1 MKCMIL
7 AGEVSGDIHGGHL
20 VRELKKSLPDME
32 FIGMGGSQL
41 EKEGVVLLYRLKDL
55 AVMGLTEVIRKYFH
69 FRRIFY
75 HLAQVLKKERP
86 AALILIDYP
95 GFNVR
100 FARIA
105 KKFGIPVIYYISPQ
119 IWAWAKWRRRIIAR
133 RVDKMFVIFPFEKSF
148 YQGTGLNVEYVGHP
162 LVDKLNKSSGE
173 DSKLGNP
180 VPSSGKREGQ
190 ELVVGL
196 LPGSRSHEVE
206 RLFPLMVEVAKILR
220 QELPQIHFLASA
232 VNENLLQMMKKEQN
246 CLPLEVFKGEASEIM
261 KRSNLVLVA
270 SGTAT
275 LESALLLTPMV
286 IVYKVS
292 FLTWL
297 LARMLIRLPYIGL
310 VNIVGEKKIVP
321 EFIQFSAKAQ
331 AIADEVS
338 SILKSPEKVE
348 RIKKELSLVKAAIGA
363 KGASQ
368 RAAQGIVQYLN
379 QIKAIKV

>member
-41 EKEGVVLLYRLKDL
+41 EKEGVHLLYGLKDL

-75 HLAQVLKKERP
+75 HLARVLKKERP

-162 LVDKLNKSSGE
+162 LVDKLSQSSGE
-173 DSKLGNP
+173 
-180 VPSSGKREGQ
+180 VPSSVKREGQ
-190 ELVVGL
+190 KLVVGL
-196 LPGSRSHEVE
+196 LPGSRTHEVE

-232 VNENLLQMMKKEQN
+232 VNESLHQMMKKEEKG
-246 CLPLEVFKGEASEIM
+246 LPLEVFKGKASEIM

-338 SILKSPEKVE
+338 SILKSPEKIE

>member
-41 EKEGVVLLYRLKDL
+41 EKEGVHLLYHLKDL

-86 AALILIDYP
+86 VALILIDYP

-105 KKFGIPVIYYISPQ
+105 KKVGIPVIYYISPQ

-162 LVDKLNKSSGE
+162 LVDKLGPSSG
-173 DSKLGNP
+173 P

-196 LPGSRSHEVE
+196 LPGSRTHEVE

-232 VNENLLQMMKKEQN
+232 VNENLHQMMKKEEKG
-246 CLPLEVFKGEASEIM
+246 LPLEVFKGEASEIM

-338 SILKSPEKVE
+338 SILRSPEKVE